1 MQYFNQNRPKAEA
14 FQINTGGVQKVGN
27 VDSLQTKKLA
37 TKPDVKKT
45 GGFGM
50 DDGLAIA
57 GGVASLLTS
66 DKPELD
72 MSGNTDYTGVKNTD
86 AGVTSAEDVVS
97 DVVGVGTDL
106 ASGNLLGAG
115 MKTLKALKGISGDG
129 EQKRKLALAKER
141 FQNKKRYQSEK
152 AIDKISDSQKMNDIV
167 GEDNIEY
174 VDNLK
179 NSPGY
184 NRFKRNSQ
192 YTI

>member
-1 MQYFNQNRPKAEA
+1 MPYFNQNRPKAKA
-14 FQINTGGVQKVGN
+14 FQINTTGVQKVGD

-72 MSGNTDYTGVKNTD
+72 MSGNTDYTGVENTD
-86 AGVTSAEDVVS
+86 AGVTSAEDVVG
-97 DVVGVGTDL
+97 DVVGIGTDL
-106 ASGNLLGAG
+106 LTGNFAGAG
-115 MKTLKALKGISGDG
+115 MKAIKSIGGVLGDG
-129 EQKRKLALAKER
+129 KQKRKLALAKER
-141 FQNKKRYQSEK
+141 FQQKKRYQSEK
-152 AIDKISDSQKMNDIV
+152 AINKISDSQKMNDIV

-174 VDNLK
+174 VENLK